1 MHVLTID
8 LFVLCLCG
16 VCGCLS
22 AGRGRAVSRDFC
34 ARAIDRARE
43 RRVARVRVVR
53 APARRLHGAATY
65 IHATTC
71 VLYQTPAPLIHVLIF
86 LYGTQAPVRS
96 VRYRTRSVATGC
108 GHPSP
113 LCSAPRCLVNP
124 ASSCSPMAP
133 PRRRP
138 PAPSPDRAYAV
149 AAGGHPSSNG
159 SYASSLARSTTST
172 ISSSPAGC
180 RVSSCS
186 IRTCGEVCGEGAE
199 RVRRGAEGCRG
210 GAASGCSAPA
220 T

>member
-1 MHVLTID
+1 MSVCWSWSCCRFLQLHARARARARAPRRARHVGTRCERRAPWL
-8 LFVLCLCG
+8 VAAGWCEHG
-16 VCGCLS
+16 VCT
-22 AGRGRAVSRDFC
+22 
-34 ARAIDRARE
+34 
-43 RRVARVRVVR
+43 
-53 APARRLHGAATY
+53 GAATY
-65 IHATTC
+65 IHATIF
-71 VLYQTPAPLIHVLIF
+71 VLYQTPVLPVIF

-113 LCSAPRCLVNP
+113 LSSAPRCLVNP

-210 GAASGCSAPA
+210 IAASGCSAPA

>member
-1 MHVLTID
+1 M
-8 LFVLCLCG
+8 
-16 VCGCLS
+16 
-22 AGRGRAVSRDFC
+22 R
-34 ARAIDRARE
+34 ARARARDAWHV
-43 RRVARVRVVR
+43 RRARRQRVR
-53 APARRLHGAATY
+53 APLRAARPRGARPAGASTEQHGVYLAVFTGAATY
-65 IHATTC
+65 IHATIF
-71 VLYQTPAPLIHVLIF
+71 VLYQTPVLPVIF

-113 LCSAPRCLVNP
+113 LSSAPRCLVNP

-186 IRTCGEVCGEGAE
+186 IRTCGEVCGEG
-199 RVRRGAEGCRG
+199 VRRGMQ
-210 GAASGCSAPA
+210 
-220 T
+220 